1 MAVIS
6 TVIGQETL
14 SDEYIYAERL
24 NRIISESMPDTAIG
38 EIKILPNVTLYGQSV
53 KDIDILLIGQLSNFS
68 VPVSF
73 EHNGNISKDF
83 VCIEN
88 FCTTVEIKSHSA
100 DGIMR
105 EGTNWLVRYGENWH
119 NVTKQSNDQKY
130 SAKNF
135 FQNAIGGSPY
145 ITNLIWFTGITREE
159 LDDLSRTERGSLQTN
174 ALPSSF
180 SLEEMFQLISWQ
192 RLPKYYGDSYRIVCT
207 YGGFETD
214 AIVMSLMNFFEAKAG
229 MGVLTRKKIEQITAI
244 QLDKFQD
251 DLRLDHFTILRGRAG
266 TGKTIALLRMGV
278 YLVEELQQRAMILTY
293 NRALV
298 ADIRRLLALSDL
310 PDMFEAQCLSVN
322 TMQSYFFGI
331 VNICLFNGR
340 LTGKAFLD
348 HYDELLRKM
357 CDFIRLDANHKK
369 IVEDICY
376 KDPKL
381 FWNYILIDEAQDWTK
396 IERDLIFLL
405 FDESHILVADGG
417 QQFVRQ
423 IEPCDWSIIPDRKN
437 IKLKYC
443 IRQKENLIHF
453 INALNGRFGVTGT
466 KILSSEKLP
475 GGNIIVVRNK
485 SDVKSFVKEQY
496 ENLSANENSP
506 YDLLILASPSLV
518 ENEYGK
524 KNFVLRNDWEKDGIL
539 LWDGTN
545 DGNRMN
551 YPTDPQEARV
561 IQYESA
567 RGLEGWTVVCLNFDE
582 FLESKEHKYIP
593 DENTLML
600 ESAEEQ
606 KKRYLVNWLM
616 VPLTRAIDTLI
627 IGLDDSKSKYSLL
640 LLELA
645 NKFPDFVSVI

>member
-6 TVIGQETL
+6 SVIGQETL

-24 NRIISESMPDTAIG
+24 NRIISESMPDTAMG
-38 EIKILPNVTLYGQSV
+38 EIKILPNVTLYGQNV

-73 EHNGNISKDF
+73 EHNGNISKDY

-159 LDDLSRTERGSLQTN
+159 LDDLSRTEKGSLQTN

-207 YGGFETD
+207 YGSFETD

-244 QLDKFQD
+244 QLDKFQG
-251 DLRLDHFTILRGRAG
+251 DLKQDRFTVFRGRAG

-322 TMQSYFFGI
+322 TMQSFFFGI
-331 VNICLFNGR
+331 VNICLFNGE
-340 LTGKAFLD
+340 LTGEEFLNQ
-348 HYDELLRKM
+348 YDELLRKM
-357 CDFIRLDANHKK
+357 CDFIRSDTDRKK
-369 IVEDICY
+369 IVEEIC
-376 KDPKL
+376 KRDPKF
-381 FWNYILIDEAQDWTK
+381 FWHYILIDEAQDWTR
-396 IERDLIFLL
+396 EEQNLIFLL
-405 FDESHILVADGG
+405 FDESRILVADGG

-423 IEPCDWSIIPDRKN
+423 IEPCDWSIISDRKK

-443 IRQKENLIHF
+443 LRQKENLIHF
-453 INALNGRFGVTGT
+453 INALNARVGITGN
-466 KILSSEKLP
+466 KILSSGNLP
-475 GGNIIVVRNK
+475 GGKIIVIRNK
-485 SDVKSFVKEQY
+485 SDIKLAVKTQY
-496 ENLSANENSP
+496 KNLSSNENSP

-518 ENEYGK
+518 EHENGT
-524 KNFVLRNDWEKDGIL
+524 KNFELRNDWEREGIL

-545 DGNRMN
+545 DENRMN
-551 YPTDPQEARV
+551 YPTDSQEARV

-582 FLESKEHKYIP
+582 FLENKEHQYIP

-606 KKRYLVNWLM
+606 KKRYLINWSM
-616 VPLTRAIDTLI
+616 VPLTRAIDTII

-645 NKFPDFVSVI
+645 NKYPDFVSVI